1 MPPLLSFSVLKFIY
15 LGSTTV
21 ALADVDDFMNAAE
34 KTFGLRGLH
43 RQDDQDHEGEVRR
56 FFRCS
61 LKGYCLE
68 RQLKFK
74 QS

>member
-56 FFRCS
+56 FF
-61 LKGYCLE
+61 LLLIGKL
-68 RQLKFK
+68 LF
-74 QS
+74 